1 MAESCIKTNV
11 DSLVFD
17 GYRPVI
23 GRNVCIDAGAT
34 DALDILPA
42 FDVQGGQRVYNGRLD
57 IGAVEA
63 DWRGRYGRDI
73 GSRME
78 VLSASPA
85 VFEQTDGTVRVPD
98 GASLGGVLSGRTDKL
113 YLADLTIRVVDG
125 TSKLILGEEE
135 RLLDAGTHTIRV
147 SVNQAGLP
155 VSIVAMSGMADIL
168 QAKAVN
174 GFAVTIR

>member
-1 MAESCIKTNV
+1 
-11 DSLVFD
+11 
-17 GYRPVI
+17 
-23 GRNVCIDAGAT
+23 
-34 DALDILPA
+34 
-42 FDVQGGQRVYNGRLD
+42 LD
-57 IGAVEA
+57 IGAFEA

-73 GSRME
+73 GSRMD
-78 VLSASPA
+78 VLSVSPS
-85 VFEQTDGTVRVPD
+85 VFEQADGTVRMLEE
-98 GASLGGVLSGRTDKL
+98 ASLTGVLSGRGDKP
-113 YLADLTIRVVDG
+113 YFADISIRVVSG
-125 TSKLILGEEE
+125 SAKLTMGDSE